1 MVSILLRRI
10 AHLAASTGS
19 SSERNMSYDWS
30 GARRRRTIATV
41 IGAAFLLL
49 ALAATVAAAVG
60 TSLF

>member
-1 MVSILLRRI
+1 
-10 AHLAASTGS
+10 
-19 SSERNMSYDWS
+19 MSYDWS
-30 GARRRRTIATV
+30 GARRRRTIATA